1 MNGKEING
9 RVINVGVAQKRAER
23 MNNLKSRYELLKM
36 ERLDDAIGDG
46 ALRKEF
52 SPYGTITSAKV
63 HE

>member
-1 MNGKEING
+1 MDS
-9 RVINVGVAQKRAER
+9 
-23 MNNLKSRYELLKM
+23 LKSRYELLKM
-36 ERLDDAIGDG
+36 ERLDDAIGGG